1 MDRVIVTTPEEL
13 KSMLIEV
20 IRDYFEVKPD
30 NDILPD
36 MLSLD
41 DALILLKSNG
51 YPTSKSKAYKLTAAN
66 EMPYRKYGTRF
77 VFSRTELLAWA
88 ASKSMLMRDNSSD
101 GILAIAR
108 SAKKKR

>member
-13 KSMLIEV
+13 KTMIMEV
-20 IRDYFEVKPD
+20 IRDCFKMTTD
-30 NDILPD
+30 NESLPD

-41 DALILLKSNG
+41 DALKLLKNNG

-66 EMPYRKYGTRF
+66 EMPYRKYGTRL